1 MKRIGILGGS
11 FNPPHEGHLSI
22 AQHAFDE
29 MGLDEVWLLVTPQNP
44 HKDQSRYAPL
54 PARMDM
60 ANILAEDHDWLKP
73 TDIEKSFSSTNTA
86 DSLTILSEMH
96 PDTQFVWIMGA
107 DNLASF
113 HKWDRE
119 EHSVNGQI
127 VPDWQYI
134 MHNFPVAVMTRPG
147 QEEAALESK
156 AAKFGKAMQIDD
168 PKEMGQTP
176 QGWCFIDNPPVDVSS
191 TQILADL
198 EAGTSPVNGLPA
210 KIEKQ
215 ILKKKL
221 YHLTDPQKKI
231 EEPAPRAAYPDD
243 IVGLLCLAATIQY
256 LKAKG
261 EDEKA
266 VTEGLREGLS
276 KHVPLNYKDALYNM
290 SAALISGN
298 SIPKTLGTFL
308 QVVTHIDADQAAGMV
323 TAIYES
329 DYEPDADYTLKHAYE
344 KIKAIADYTGTF
356 IPRLPSRPD
365 WYPKI

>member
-11 FNPPHEGHLSI
+11 FNPSHEGHLSI

-60 ANILAEDHDWLKP
+60 ANILAEGHDWLKP
-73 TDIEKSFSSTNTA
+73 TDIEKNFSSTNTA
-86 DSLTILSEMH
+86 DTLTILSEMH

-107 DNLASF
+107 DNLATF

-119 EHSVNGQI
+119 EHSVAGNI

-134 MHNFPVAVMTRPG
+134 MHNFPIAVMTRPG
-147 QEEAALESK
+147 QVDAALESK
-156 AAKFGKAMQIDD
+156 AAKYGEKFKLDE
-168 PKEMGQTP
+168 PKDMGQTP

-191 TQILADL
+191 TQILEDL
-198 EAGTSPVNGLPA
+198 EASITPVDGLPA
-210 KIEKQ
+210 KIEKHIQ
-215 ILKKKL
+215 KKKL
-221 YHLTDPQKKI
+221 YHLADPQKKI
-231 EEPAPRAAYPDD
+231 EERVERTAYPDD

-256 LKAKG
+256 VKARGIDQKQ
-261 EDEKA
+261 
-266 VTEGLREGLS
+266 VTEGLREGLG

-298 SIPKTLGTFL
+298 SISKTLGQFL
-308 QVVTHIDADQAAGMV
+308 QVMTHMDADQACGIAE
-323 TAIYES
+323 AIYES
-329 DYEPDADYTLKHAYE
+329 EYQPDADYSLKHAYE
-344 KIKAIADYTGTF
+344 KVKAIADYTGTF
-356 IPRLPSRPD
+356 IPRLPSKPD